1 MTAYDSAMN
10 ERVDSLVTEILKR
23 LEPFMEGDK
32 ETFVASARKEA
43 EDLKTESFGSEL
55 LRLVRSN
62 ISHSSLSLFHFLF
75 TSLSPAFH
83 VSLSRFASLS
93 FSLSL
98 CHHFA

>member
-55 LRLVRSN
+55 LRLVRSM
-62 ISHSSLSLFHFLF
+62 HQPLLSLSLFHF
-75 TSLSPAFH
+75 SLLLSLAFQ
-83 VSLSRFASLS
+83 VSLSLP
-93 FSLSL
+93 SL
-98 CHHFA
+98 CLICNARVPH